1 MRLLE
6 GSKER
11 TLEELFE
18 RIREEAGPQIWS
30 RGVELVRME
39 AVTGQRSSEDEVS
52 LLVFDRS
59 KGMSTLVTLSPAEVD
74 WSRDCSCKV
83 DPCHHVAAAII
94 ALKRAQ
100 EKGVELPQQKL
111 PVATLEYA
119 FRRHQGF
126 LDFERLVCSEEGQKK
141 DILNVPLASLVR
153 GQWSGHTLQV
163 KQIDQTIENLLGGER
178 RGRLKAAVMVR
189 LIPLLVD
196 CELSLDGKPCRA
208 EKEALGLTISIRDEG
223 LGIHVIGKRDARIL
237 ENFHNGA
244 VLSAE
249 GLHPQADL
257 QLSPVDLELL
267 RHGKTYQL
275 RDIERFASE
284 KLPAWEKRFKIENR
298 AKNLPEFVAAP
309 VELELEFMRRGDGLV
324 VRPALVYGDPPLAR
338 IVEGVFRP
346 LGSQV
351 PVRDH
356 DAERR
361 LKDEL
366 WRQWGLELYQDR
378 YFPTEEAL
386 RLRSSFQRWRGATR
400 GWDELDHFR
409 VYEGLKPQL
418 DWRDGRLTLDWEIA
432 IEDES
437 GGQGGQRRA
446 SGEAVLR
453 AWETAQTLVPLLDG
467 AFARLPQD
475 WLKRYGTLMQNL
487 LRAQEAKGE
496 MPRAA
501 LPQVVELMEAL
512 DCDIPS
518 DLSAF
523 ARLEALD
530 WEGLKYTKPPQL
542 EAVLR
547 PYQEKG
553 VAWLQHMQKLE
564 LGALLADDMGL
575 GKTVQTIAVL
585 PRGSLIF
592 APTSVLPNWR
602 KELQRFRPDLKV
614 CLYHGTQRELSA
626 DADVVLSS
634 YGLLRQDQE
643 LFAGRSWRAVVLDEA
658 QTIKNPESKVAV
670 AAQQLL
676 APFRVALSGT
686 PVENRLDDL
695 WSIFAFLNPGLLGS
709 RKDFRERWSRP
720 IEEGEEAIAQR
731 LRRTLK
737 PFVLRR
743 LKQEVAPE
751 LPPRIEKPLYC
762 ELSAEERR
770 LYEAIYASSRQ
781 ELVDKIEAGA
791 SIFEALEALLR
802 MRQACCHPALIP
814 SDRST
819 APNLT
824 LSPPSSKLSLLL
836 ETLTVTLAEGH
847 KALIFSQ
854 WTSLLDLLEGDL
866 KAAGMDFL
874 RLDGSTVDRQGVV
887 DRFQEESG
895 PPLLIMSLKA
905 GGVGLNLTRADH
917 VFILDPWWNPAAADQ
932 AADRAHR
939 IGQERTVMIHP
950 LVALGTIEE
959 KIMELQQRKRA
970 LAAAALGEGQALPS
984 LTRDDLLYLLS

>member
-1 MRLLE
+1 MQGPASTQGRR
-6 GSKER
+6 KKQV
-11 TLEELFE
+11 EELFE
-18 RIREEAGPQIWS
+18 RIREEAGREIWS
-30 RGVELVRME
+30 RGVEMVRSE
-39 AVTGQRSSEDEVS
+39 AVSGASSSESEVN
-52 LLVFDRS
+52 LLVFDRA
-59 KGMSTLVTLSPAEVD
+59 KGLSTLVTLSPSEVD

-83 DPCHHVAAAII
+83 DPCAHVAAAII

-100 EKGVELPQQKL
+100 EQGTELPRHKL

-126 LDFERLVCSEEGQKK
+126 LEFERLVCTEGGQKK
-141 DILNVPLASLVR
+141 ELLNVPLSSLVR
-153 GQWSGHTLQV
+153 GQWGSHALQS
-163 KQIDQTIENLLGGER
+163 QQLDLSIESLLGAER
-178 RGRLKAAVMVR
+178 RGRLKAPAMIR
-189 LIPLLVD
+189 LIPLLAD
-196 CELSLDGKPCRA
+196 CAVSLDGQPCKTQ
-208 EKEALGLTISIRDEG
+208 KEALGLTIAIRDEG

-237 ENFHNGA
+237 ETFHNGA
-244 VLSAE
+244 VLSAA

-267 RHGKTYQL
+267 RHGKTFAL

-284 KLPAWEKRFKIENR
+284 KLPEWEKRFKIENR
-298 AKNLPEFVAAP
+298 ARNLPQFVAATP
-309 VELELEFMRRGDGLV
+309 ELELEFSRRGDGLV

-346 LGSQV
+346 LGAEV
-351 PVRDH
+351 PIRDH

-378 YFPTEEAL
+378 YYKTEEAL
-386 RLRSSFQRWRGATR
+386 RLRETLQRWRGPAR
-400 GWDELDHFR
+400 GWDQLDDFR
-409 VYEGLKPQL
+409 VYEGLTPAVAWREGQL
-418 DWRDGRLTLDWEIA
+418 SVEWQLPDETTGGRGAQRREASSEALLKAW
-432 IEDES
+432 ES
-437 GGQGGQRRA
+437 GQ
-446 SGEAVLR
+446 S
-453 AWETAQTLVPLLDG
+453 LVPLLDG
-467 AFARLPQD
+467 GFARLPTD
-475 WLKRYGTLMQNL
+475 WLQRYGSLMRDL
-487 LRAQEAKGE
+487 LAAQAARGE

-501 LPQVVELMEAL
+501 LPQVVELLEANGVMA
-512 DCDIPS
+512 PP

-523 ARLEALD
+523 SKLELLN
-530 WEGLKYTKPPQL
+530 WEELRHQPPAGFQ
-542 EAVLR
+542 ATLR

-592 APTSVLPNWR
+592 APTSVLPNWQ
-602 KELQRFRPDLKV
+602 KELARFRPELKV
-614 CLYHGTQRELSA
+614 CLYHGSQRSFDPE
-626 DADVVLSS
+626 ADVLLSS

-643 LFAGRSWRAVVLDEA
+643 LFTGRTWSAVVLDEA
-658 QTIKNPESKVAV
+658 QAIKNPESKVAL
-670 AAQQLL
+670 AAQELKAQ
-676 APFRVALSGT
+676 FRVALSGT

-695 WSIFAFLNPGLLGS
+695 WSLFAFLNPGLLGG

-720 IEEGEEAIAQR
+720 IEEGQEAVAQR
-731 LRRTLK
+731 LRQTLK

-751 LPPRIEKPLYC
+751 LPPRIEKILYC
-762 ELSAEERR
+762 ELSESERQ
-770 LYEAIYASSRQ
+770 LYEAIFASSRQ
-781 ELVDKIEAGA
+781 DLVAKLEAGA
-791 SIFEALEALLR
+791 SVFEALETLLR

-814 SDRST
+814 QQSAAHS
-819 APNLT
+819 AKLT
-824 LSPPSSKLSLLL
+824 LLL
-836 ETLTVTLAEGH
+836 ETLSTALAEGH
-847 KALIFSQ
+847 KALVFSQ
-854 WTSLLDLLEGDL
+854 WTSLLDLLEGEL
-866 KAAGMDFL
+866 KAAGLDFL
-874 RLDGSTVDRQGVV
+874 RLDGSTLDRQAVV
-887 DRFQEESG
+887 ERFQDEKG

-939 IGQERTVMIHP
+939 IGQDRPVMIHP

-970 LAAAALGEGQALPS
+970 LAAAALGEGQATPS